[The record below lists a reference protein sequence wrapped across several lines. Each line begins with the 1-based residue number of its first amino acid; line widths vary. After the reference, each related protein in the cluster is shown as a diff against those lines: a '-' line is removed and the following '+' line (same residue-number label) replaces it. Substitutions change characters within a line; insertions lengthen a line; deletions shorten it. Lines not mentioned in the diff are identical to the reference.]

1 MAKNRVALGEHFKCC
16 IPLGEPELE
25 GLTGDRIMAYAKVG
39 ELMDRMNYHR
49 QSLQEAM
56 RDFTRAAKEFPVTVD
71 FGDDDDSLD
80 QGIPNGQG
88 TEEKE

>member
-39 ELMDRMNYHR
+39 ELMDRMVYHR
-49 QSLQEAM
+49 
-56 RDFTRAAKEFPVTVD
+56 
-71 FGDDDDSLD
+71 
-80 QGIPNGQG
+80 
-88 TEEKE
+88 